1 MPLFD
6 ICCMSS
12 SVGKGGGSTPY
23 IPCENKGSDLI
34 EPFFAS
40 SVDLKENCD
49 DYEQSITRSF
59 KGCND
64 CVRFNAGSAAGST
77 DMLNLIRL
85 YQESDD
91 RDTVERWMDIFAQN
105 KLNQSAHNSTQHSY
119 ENAYLQPSSS
129 DLCDC
134 LDERSPSDVQK
145 ANFSLIRS
153 MDPLPPSKDSDENSL
168 EKCHSADFKHVA
180 DDRKKLQRCEEM
192 TDIFIDD
199 YR

>member
-12 SVGKGGGSTPY
+12 SAGKGSSTPY

-40 SVDLKENCD
+40 SSVDLKENCN
-49 DYEQSITRSF
+49 DYEQSVTKSL

-64 CVRFNAGSAAGST
+64 CVRFNAGS
-77 DMLNLIRL
+77 I
-85 YQESDD
+85 E
-91 RDTVERWMDIFAQN
+91 
-105 KLNQSAHNSTQHSY
+105 
-119 ENAYLQPSSS
+119 PSNS

-134 LDERSPSDVQK
+134 LDERSPSDVPK
-145 ANFSLIRS
+145 AKFSLIRS
-153 MDPLPPSKDSDENSL
+153 MDPLPPFKDSEENLL
-168 EKCHSADFKHVA
+168 EKCHSADFKHIA

-192 TDIFIDD
+192 TDILIDD